1 MGKAWSMGSII
12 LNSMGGGTKL
22 LAKTWWAVRK
32 GRSEVKKAAKEFYR
46 TLRDLG
52 IPEENAK
59 DMTLA
64 YAKPAWELLSVTNLI
79 KMAMEMK
86 NNDSSPSISIY

>member
-1 MGKAWSMGSII
+1 MA
-12 LNSMGGGTKL
+12 GGTKL

-32 GRSEVKKAAKEFYR
+32 GRNDVKKASQEFYK
-46 TLRDLG
+46 TLRDVG

-64 YAKPAWELLSVTNLI
+64 YAAPAWELLSVTNLI
-79 KMAMEMK
+79 KMAMEMDR
-86 NNDSSPSISIY
+86 NDSSPSITI

>member
-1 MGKAWSMGSII
+1 
-12 LNSMGGGTKL
+12 MGGGTKL

-32 GRSEVKKAAKEFYR
+32 GRGEVKKAAREFYR

-64 YAKPAWELLSVTNLI
+64 YAKPAWELLSTTRLI
-79 KMAMEMK
+79 KIAMEMK
-86 NNDSSPSISIY
+86 ENDLSPSISI